1 MFERIGRGVVHHPWL
16 TIVAWMVAAAALVLS
31 APQLST
37 TQDQAEFLPSSY
49 ESAQAAQ
56 IAESAFPEARGPAAI
71 MVFKRTDGAPV
82 SDADVSVIKDVV
94 DELDAHA
101 YPDVAQITLEDGQ
114 RSEDGSI
121 MIASV
126 LPRADTDAVIYGETL
141 MESVKELRKDAAQ
154 LLRDTTLSMG
164 VTGETASTLDTMEA
178 TGDVDALIMLATL
191 VLIVVLLLLIFR
203 SPLIAVLP
211 IASIVVV
218 MLTSTGLIGWASELL
233 GLQVDTSINTLL
245 IIVLFGVGADY
256 FIFLMFR
263 YRERLRAGVEPR
275 AAMIQ
280 AVARVGEAIT
290 SAAAVV
296 IIAFLALSL
305 STLGQ
310 LRAWG
315 PALALAIAATLAAG
329 LTLVPAVVSLFGT
342 KVFWPSRSWQ
352 HTPRERISGS
362 LGALVARRPKAV
374 ALSCGLLLAVLAVG
388 STGFVATFDQSGSG
402 PSNTESARALDD
414 LEEGFSAGETSPT
427 EVLVQSTTQARLT
440 EADLVAF
447 TDRIS
452 EVDGVAQVAP
462 ATFNDDNTAA
472 QVSVVLDDSPDSD
485 AALELVRGELR
496 DVVHDAAPSGSEA
509 YVGGLSSVLA
519 DIQDAVN
526 VDYRVVFP
534 VAGLLI
540 LLVLGL
546 LLRSLVAPWYLM
558 GAVALGFLASLG
570 TTVFVF
576 QGLLDEPGLLFT
588 LPLMMY
594 LFVVAIGTDYNIL
607 MVARLR
613 EEARAGHGPRAA
625 ASLAVRHTA
634 PTIAVAG
641 LILAGTFGVLVL
653 AQDAT
658 LRQMGFGISI
668 GIVLVAFVMAILLT
682 PALTAL
688 VGHRAWWPGH
698 QDQRAVV
705 GPDRATEQAPAQ
717 AADEAAAPLGS

>member
-16 TIVAWMVAAAALVLS
+16 TIVTWMVVAAALVLS
-31 APQLST
+31 APALT
-37 TQDQAEFLPSSY
+37 TTEDQADFLPSSY

-56 IAESAFPEARGPAAI
+56 VAESAFPEARGPAAI
-71 MVFKRTDGAPV
+71 LVFKRTDGTPV
-82 SDADVSVIKDVV
+82 TEADVAVMEGVV
-94 DELDAHA
+94 ERLDANA
-101 YPDVAQITLEDGQ
+101 YPDVDRITLEEEQ
-114 RSEDGSI
+114 RADDGSI

-126 LPRADTDAVIYGETL
+126 LPRADTDSVVYGETL
-141 MESVKELRKDAAQ
+141 MDSIKELRKDAAP
-154 LLRDTTLSMG
+154 LLRDTELTMG
-164 VTGETASTLDTMEA
+164 VTGETASALDDLEA
-178 TGDVDALIMLATL
+178 SGDVDALIMMATL

-218 MLTSTGLIGWASELL
+218 MLTSTGLIGWATELF
-233 GLQVDTSINTLL
+233 GLQVDSSINTLL

-263 YRERLRAGVEPR
+263 FRERLRAGVEPR
-275 AAMIQ
+275 EAMVQ
-280 AVARVGEAIT
+280 AVGRVGEAIT

-315 PALALAIAATLAAG
+315 PALALAIGATLAAG

-352 HTPRERISGS
+352 HTPRERVSGR
-362 LGALVARRPKAV
+362 LGSLVARRPKGVAV
-374 ALSCGLLLAVLAVG
+374 SCGLLLAVLAVG
-388 STGFVATFDQSGSG
+388 SAGFVATFDQSDSG
-402 PSNTESARALDD
+402 PSDTESAKAFDD
-414 LEEGFSAGETSPT
+414 LERGFSAGQTSPT
-427 EVLVQSTTQARLT
+427 DVLVRSTTQAPLDDK
-440 EADLVAF
+440 ELASF
-447 TDRIS
+447 TQRIS

-462 ATFNDDNTAA
+462 ATLNGDRTAA
-472 QVSVVLDDSPDSD
+472 QVSVVLDDAPDSD
-485 AALELVRGELR
+485 AALSLVRGELR
-496 DVVHDAAPSGSEA
+496 DVVHDASPPGSEA
-509 YVGGLSSVLA
+509 YVGGLSSVLV

-526 VDYRVVFP
+526 VDYKVVFP

-576 QGLLDEPGLLFT
+576 QGLMGESGLLFT

-653 AQDAT
+653 AEDAT

-668 GIVLVAFVMAILLT
+668 GIVLVAFVMAIFLT

-688 VGHRAWWPGH
+688 IGHRAWWPGH
-698 QDQRAVV
+698 QDQSEQELLEQTPA
-705 GPDRATEQAPAQ
+705 GTDDRAS
-717 AADEAAAPLGS
+717 APLGSRG